1 MFPEIVIN
9 KNILSDEKLGYLE
22 LQTNFKAQNYDTN
35 KLSSFF
41 VNDLEWESN
50 DIIVNSNIKNT
61 FLGKLRNINYEAKN
75 IDFFKE
81 DTTSEVFGAL
91 GLLSEMILK
100 KERKFYS

>member
-41 VNDLEWESN
+41 VNDLGEN
-50 DIIVNSNIKNT
+50 PMT
-61 FLGKLRNINYEAKN
+61 
-75 IDFFKE
+75 
-81 DTTSEVFGAL
+81 
-91 GLLSEMILK
+91 
-100 KERKFYS
+100 